1 MGYGAAGMASGTNI
15 CSSDRWKDTGV
26 DGIII
31 FIMSRY
37 SDIQGHEG
45 QRAQFF
51 YASCNSS
58 GTTDE
63 EVNLGAVWKRAAKG
77 EVEEKEGYTRERLAI
92 SRLIYRRARAIR
104 ARRTETKE
112 TSQLN
117 RRMFLPFYF
126 NGIYISCLWNV
137 SHEIGATVGVQT
149 NSAYI
154 SRIFPGIALD
164 ILYLLWI

>member
-1 MGYGAAGMASGTNI
+1 MASGTNI
-15 CSSDRWKDTGV
+15 CSSDCWKDTGV

-31 FIMSRY
+31 CIISRY

-51 YASCNSS
+51 YASLNSS
-58 GTTDE
+58 ATTDE
-63 EVNLGAVWKRAAKG
+63 EVNLGATWKWAAKG

-112 TSQLN
+112 TSQLD

-126 NGIYISCLWNV
+126 NGIYIPCLWNV
-137 SHEIGATVGVQT
+137 SHKIRATVGV
-149 NSAYI
+149 
-154 SRIFPGIALD
+154 
-164 ILYLLWI
+164 